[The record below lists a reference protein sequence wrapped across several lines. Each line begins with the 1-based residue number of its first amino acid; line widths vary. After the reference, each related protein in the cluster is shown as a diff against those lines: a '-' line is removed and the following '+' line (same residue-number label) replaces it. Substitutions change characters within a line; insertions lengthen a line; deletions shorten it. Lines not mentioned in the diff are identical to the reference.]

1 MRLGVLASK
10 PTPKVGRIESVKNA
24 VVWVHKSC
32 VCVCGG
38 GKGGGV
44 KEEGLNQPWYCTESV
59 SFSAAGDAVIIVNF
73 TAIKK
78 GREI

>member
-1 MRLGVLASK
+1 MRLGTVASK
-10 PTPKVGRIESVKNA
+10 PTPKVGRIESVKNT

-38 GKGGGV
+38 GKGVGV
-44 KEEGLNQPWYCTESV
+44 KEEGLKPWYCTESV

-73 TAIKK
+73 TAIKR